1 MQSQDRWKMER
12 DERVEQSRAQ
22 SIRLVILSLP
32 AEKELFFPPFIF
44 EYSVRLS
51 VQCQNGGG
59 ETLGCFSTYSK
70 QGRACNQNV
79 ELDKSIGRKKM
90 WPFLGGL
97 CKTTGYPA
105 AHPIKFDH
113 TTHGPASRWRTR
125 AFSFAVSAIC
135 IENNKTTAGMNR
147 EILNGFETY
156 SAFQWIQW
164 RIVK

>member
-1 MQSQDRWKMER
+1 MEDGAR
-12 DERVEQSRAQ
+12 RESRAEQSRAQ

-51 VQCQNGGG
+51 VQCQNGG

-90 WPFLGGL
+90 
-97 CKTTGYPA
+97 
-105 AHPIKFDH
+105 
-113 TTHGPASRWRTR
+113 
-125 AFSFAVSAIC
+125 
-135 IENNKTTAGMNR
+135 
-147 EILNGFETY
+147 
-156 SAFQWIQW
+156 
-164 RIVK
+164 